1 MQSIEAARQAARRT
15 PCRLRWSSRRTR
27 RTSCLLV
34 ALAGTLLSAQP
45 ARAQLGQSRL
55 QNDFGDLMRLV
66 SDLVAQIGSK
76 SRGQVLDFFNRVEL
90 FNVESE
96 IDRLVGSPWELNDS
110 TSYKLSM
117 APLHLAYPVFD
128 QQVQQMT
135 RLDDIRS
142 RRIQNLTVDSLG
154 LIPVNLDLLN
164 GEQSGGQLANSIL
177 HYFNAREFLDL
188 GVFLLAQQPY
198 FPQTDEEWA
207 IFKHQ
212 LARHQ
217 GALALTVAGLGALFE
232 VGTLNDSGTLH
243 RCAMPACN
251 VGWYGG
257 FSHLGYHF
265 QPILRGGLTARL
277 PALEMSAGLMEQVRA
292 SSGNASS
299 IFEMAA
305 RESWL
310 NRFTTVSGWDSFFE
324 AAVRRVLSADATY
337 VGENFTTRGGLFIKR
352 EQPFKWRYIVLRGST
367 EVESNLTGSLRY
379 AMAFGVDYTRTGL
392 SAVVQ
397 SSRTNFIHSGVEGP
411 ATRTA
416 LLIAGTVESPEE
428 YYVEAMKVRARL
440 LREQWE
446 LLIASEREKE
456 DAEAQIRVLAGREG
470 PSRLAP
476 LFETVRTALAESED
490 HRARMAVLLGDYLES
505 RRIAYSLKQ
514 WNRSEDDLQGP
525 LDGELLEDISRA
537 VVQRLGELAAFLQS
551 GEGRLSILRVRYSF
565 AAERFQA
572 AESSVARTLATSEM
586 QEIDAVWRR
595 ESEPISEALRLY
607 NHYTASI
614 HRVAGL
620 AGGLMPVR
628 LTEPLSPRTTRK
640 LVALVAQPLQ

>member
-1 MQSIEAARQAARRT
+1 MPPKEAARRT
-15 PCRLRWSSRRTR
+15 HRRLRWSSRHARQA
-27 RTSCLLV
+27 SYVLV
-34 ALAGTLLSAQP
+34 ALAATLGFVRP
-45 ARAQLGQSRL
+45 ARAQLGQSHL
-55 QNDFGDLMRLV
+55 QNDFGDLMRV
-66 SDLVAQIGSK
+66 MSDLIAQIGSK

-96 IDRLVGSPWELNDS
+96 IDRLVGSPWELSDS
-110 TSYKLSM
+110 TSYKLAM

-142 RRIQNLTVDSLG
+142 RLIQNLTVDSLG

-207 IFKHQ
+207 IRKHQ
-212 LARHQ
+212 LASHQ

-232 VGTLNDSGTLH
+232 VGALNDSGTLH
-243 RCAMPACN
+243 RCAIPACN

-265 QPILRGGLTARL
+265 QPILRGGLTTRL

-299 IFEMAA
+299 IFEMAM

-310 NRFTTVSGWDSFFE
+310 NRFTTVGGWDSFFE
-324 AAVRRVLSADATY
+324 AAVRRVLLSDANY
-337 VGENFTTRGGLFIKR
+337 VGENFTARGGLFIKR
-352 EQPFKWRYIVLRGST
+352 ERPFKWRYIVLRGST
-367 EVESNLTGSLRY
+367 EVESDLTGSLRY
-379 AMAFGVDYTRTGL
+379 AMGFGVDYTRTGL

-397 SSRTNFIHSGVEGP
+397 SSRTNFVHDGVEGP
-411 ATRTA
+411 ETRTA
-416 LLIAGTVESPEE
+416 FLIAGTVESPEE
-428 YYVEAMKVRARL
+428 YYVEAMNVRARL

-446 LLIASEREKE
+446 LLIASEQEKE
-456 DAEAQIRVLAGREG
+456 NAEAQIRVLAGREG
-470 PSRLAP
+470 PSHLAP
-476 LFETVRTALAESED
+476 LFETVRVALAESED
-490 HRARMAVLLGDYLES
+490 HRARMANLLGDYLES
-505 RRIAYSLKQ
+505 RRTAYSLKQ
-514 WNRSEDDLQGP
+514 WRRSDDDLQGP
-525 LDGELLEDISRA
+525 LDGELLENISRA
-537 VVQRLGELAAFLQS
+537 VVQRLGELAGFLQ
-551 GEGRLSILRVRYSF
+551 GAQGRLNILRERYNH
-565 AAERFQA
+565 AAEEFQGAERSSARSLA
-572 AESSVARTLATSEM
+572 ALEM

-595 ESEPISEALRLY
+595 ESEPVSEALRLY
-607 NHYTASI
+607 NHYASSI

-620 AGGLMPVR
+620 ASGLLPVR
-628 LTEPLSPRTTRK
+628 LTEPLSPRTMRR
-640 LVALVAQPLQ
+640 LLALVAQPLQ